1 MDLVYH
7 IENAHVRL
15 REFST
20 RSSDSTQGPVP
31 HDPTIEPILHVH
43 GPALRHRAFQSV
55 RLLTATADLHYAGD
69 RRDARAIEY
78 EHHVLAGRA
87 NIRVRGRDHG
97 QGFLPFFKPNAIDA
111 LTEIKMVSHRA

>member
-1 MDLVYH
+1 MM
-7 IENAHVRL
+7 IE
-15 REFST
+15 
-20 RSSDSTQGPVP
+20 GPVLTRRRSNP
-31 HDPTIEPILHVH
+31 YFMRMVVLSGTTHFSRL
-43 GPALRHRAFQSV
+43 G
-55 RLLTATADLHYAGD
+55 LLTATADLHYAGD

-78 EHHVLAGRA
+78 EHHVLAGWA